1 MRLTAFIPQ
10 QLRLRVRPNRVTSQ
24 VATPQRLRAKLAV
37 LSLFPLFVLTLSAVW
52 YSAERVQ
59 PELIDPDYHSR
70 LKLAQNATREQPQ
83 RPLGLVLGSSR
94 MVWGF
99 QPEQLTE
106 RDGLQWFNGAQIAG
120 GPTLTRL
127 LLHRYLRDGVRPEVV
142 AIEVMP
148 PFFVKENNRYLCGH
162 FAFGELAF
170 MRKYSHK
177 PLHYDYHFARDR
189 FARASHISHIT
200 EPPSGELPLF
210 PRGGLQSVE
219 EDVSPAERE
228 KRLAIAHKNNA
239 EYLSKLTVRPG
250 ADRAFRDTIRDAQTH
265 AIRVVL
271 LRSPEGPTFRSWYNP
286 DAREKFDAYIANVA
300 HEFGVPILDARLWL
314 DEDDFYDSHHTLKRG
329 TAKFTSRFGR
339 EMPGVL
345 ATSR

>member
-1 MRLTAFIPQ
+1 MRLTAFIPR
-10 QLRLRVRPNRVTSQ
+10 QLRLRFRPKAATSR
-24 VATPQRLRAKLAV
+24 VATPRRLRAKLAV
-37 LSLFPLFVLTLSAVW
+37 FLLFPLFVLTLTSVW

-59 PELIDPDYHSR
+59 PALIDPDYHAR

-99 QPEQLTE
+99 QPEQLPE
-106 RDGLQWFNGAQIAG
+106 RDGVLWVNAAQIAG

-127 LLHRYLRDGVRPEVV
+127 LLHRYIRDGARPEVV
-142 AIEVMP
+142 TLEVMP
-148 PFFVKENNRYLCGH
+148 TFFVKENTRYLCGH

-170 MRKYSHK
+170 MRKYSDK
-177 PLHYDYHFARDR
+177 PLHYDYHFARYR
-189 FARASHISHIT
+189 FARASHIARIT

-228 KRLAIAHKNNA
+228 KRLALAHKNNA
-239 EYLSKLTVRPG
+239 DYLSKLTVRPG
-250 ADRAFRDTIRDAQTH
+250 ADRAFRDTIRDAQSH
-265 AIRVVL
+265 GIRVVL

-286 DAREKFDAYIANVA
+286 EARDKFDAYIANVA
-300 HEFGVPILDARLWL
+300 QDFGVPILDARLWL

-339 EMPGVL
+339 EMPAVL
-345 ATSR
+345 GPIR